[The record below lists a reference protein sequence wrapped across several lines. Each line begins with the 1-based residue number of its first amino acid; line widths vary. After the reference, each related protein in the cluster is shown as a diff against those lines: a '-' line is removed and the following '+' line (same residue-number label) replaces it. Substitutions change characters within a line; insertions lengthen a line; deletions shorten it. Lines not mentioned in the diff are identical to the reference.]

1 MNNLV
6 LDYGYIG
13 IFFISIIGNISI
25 VIPVPFV
32 LVIYAFGSILN
43 PILLGL
49 AGGIGSTIGEFPS
62 YLVGRGGRVILNEKQ
77 RTRLDR
83 IEKLVEKHGLLLI
96 FLFALLPLPDDIL
109 LIPLGMMKYDWR
121 KILLGMFF
129 GKTLMCIV
137 VAYAGV
143 YSYETIRNLYESNG
157 ILGGVISLILLAA
170 IIIALLKVDWDLV
183 LDKLEKRS

>member
-1 MNNLV
+1 MVDIWVLMNNLV

-13 IFFISIIGNISI
+13 IFIISILGNISI

-49 AGGIGSTIGEFPS
+49 AGGLGSTIGEFTS

-96 FLFALLPLPDDIL
+96 FLFGL
-109 LIPLGMMKYDWR
+109 
-121 KILLGMFF
+121 
-129 GKTLMCIV
+129 
-137 VAYAGV
+137 YA
-143 YSYETIRNLYESNG
+143 SPR
-157 ILGGVISLILLAA
+157 
-170 IIIALLKVDWDLV
+170 
-183 LDKLEKRS
+183 